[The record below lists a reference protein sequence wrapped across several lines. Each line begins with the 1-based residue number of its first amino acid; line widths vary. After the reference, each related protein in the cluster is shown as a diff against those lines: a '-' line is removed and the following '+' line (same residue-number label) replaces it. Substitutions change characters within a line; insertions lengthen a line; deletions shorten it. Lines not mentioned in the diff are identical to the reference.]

1 MRCRPSSLGPS
12 GLSSRGGCTPQPP
25 TRSLRRE
32 FYRRRFESSVLGQHA
47 MMPDDVLK
55 THFKSAEEP
64 APFPS
69 GPNTSFLDPTPM
81 PARFEA
87 DSLGSHN
94 YRHTKGGGAKADDPT
109 YSTSASEVGKLP
121 LQAADFPIRWY
132 GLRGEFTTAFFLGG
146 KGPASKVNTGLNAS
160 MDRSD
165 FHSTFDQ
172 GWSGHLGLRDHNIPS
187 LHAASFIGRPPRRQ
201 SAYR

>member
-1 MRCRPSSLGPS
+1 MSPAHSSG
-12 GLSSRGGCTPQPP
+12 
-25 TRSLRRE
+25 RE

-47 MMPDDVLK
+47 MMPDEELK
-55 THFKSAEEP
+55 KYFKSSEEP

-81 PARFEA
+81 PRRFTA
-87 DSLGSHN
+87 DSLSSHN
-94 YRHTKGGGAKADDPT
+94 YRHTKAGGAKAQDPT
-109 YSTSASEVGKLP
+109 YSTTTSEIGKLP

-146 KGPASKVNTGLNAS
+146 KGPASKVNTSLNAA

-187 LHAASFIGRPPRRQ
+187 LNAAYMMGRPPRRGFPLRCRFPTPPAKL
-201 SAYR
+201 S